1 MRPTLSHLLPILAVS
16 RSPLTRALT
25 DADFYG
31 QSPPVFPA
39 PHAKGLGSWESA
51 FAAAEALV
59 GQMTLEEK
67 LNVTGGQVNPANT
80 CSGNTGSVPRLG
92 FPGLCLQDAGNGVR
106 AADLTNSYPSG
117 IHVGA
122 SWDKNLTYR
131 RGLEMGR
138 EFRAKG
144 ANVALGPVAGPLGRT
159 VLGGRNWEGFSADPY
174 LSGVLNAETIKGI
187 QDAGVIAN
195 LKHLI
200 ANEQET
206 WRRPYNDTDAA
217 SSNIDDKTMHE
228 LYLWP
233 FVDGV
238 RAGAASIMC
247 SYNRVN
253 NSYGCQN
260 SKLMNGL
267 LKTEL
272 EFQGFVVSDWNART
286 GGIAGPLAGLDMIM
300 PNGTSWA
307 ANLTESVKNGSVTEE
322 RIDDMAHRIISTW
335 YLLGQ
340 NDTSFPSP
348 GVGIQNLSLPHELV
362 DARSPEADPV
372 LLEGAAAGHV
382 LVKNVNNTLPL
393 QNPKMLSIFGYDA
406 QAPPTKNIDSL
417 FELGYVSQPEMNDA
431 VLGFEASFSQ
441 RAYDGVIYAGGRSG
455 SNGPSYIDSPFG
467 ALTQLAKKTGTY
479 LNWDLRSGNPPVNP
493 MSDACLVFI
502 NAMATEGW
510 DREGVHDDF
519 SDGLVLNVAS
529 KCANTIVIV
538 HAAGIRLVDQ
548 WIEHPNVTA
557 AMIAH
562 LPGQDIGESLVSL
575 LYGDISPSGKLPY
588 TLARNESDYGN
599 LYEPCKP
606 ASADDRFPQCDYTE
620 GVFIDYR
627 HFDANNIEPRF
638 EFGFGLSYTTFKYS
652 SGSVKPAAAAAPS
665 PPQGNNLLS
674 QRVITPAT
682 DSIWDPIATVTITIT
697 NTGGRHAAEEV
708 AQLYIGIP
716 GEAQPARQL
725 RGFEKVS
732 LALGESADVAFELTR
747 RDLSVWDV
755 AAQEWVLQGGR
766 YGLFVG
772 ASSRDIRWEGV
783 FEI

>member
-1 MRPTLSHLLPILAVS
+1 MRSSLTHLVPILALAS
-16 RSPLTRALT
+16 APAAHALT

-31 QSPPVFPA
+31 QSPPVYPA
-39 PHAKGLGSWESA
+39 PHAKGLGSWASA
-51 FAAAEALV
+51 FDAAEVLV

-67 LNVTGGQVNPANT
+67 LNITSGYTNPANT
-80 CSGNTGSVPRLG
+80 CSGNTGSVLRLG
-92 FPGLCLQDAGNGVR
+92 WPGLCLQDAGNGVR

-122 SWDKNLTYR
+122 SWDRNLTYR
-131 RGLEMGR
+131 RGLEMGK
-138 EFRAKG
+138 EFRIKG
-144 ANVALGPVAGPLGRT
+144 VNIALGPVAGPLGRT
-159 VLGGRNWEGFSADPY
+159 ALGGRNWEGFAVDPY
-174 LSGVLNAETIKGI
+174 LSGALNAETIKGI
-187 QDAGVIAN
+187 QEAGVMAN

-206 WRRPYNDTDAA
+206 WRRPYNDTEAA
-217 SSNIDDKTMHE
+217 SSNIDDKTLHE

-233 FVDGV
+233 FMDGV
-238 RAGAASIMC
+238 RAGAASVMC

-286 GGIAGPLAGLDMIM
+286 GGIAGALAGLDMIM

-307 ANLTESVKNGSVTEE
+307 GNLTESVKNGTVSED
-322 RIDDMAHRIISTW
+322 RITDMANRILAAW

-340 NDTSFPSP
+340 NKTSFPTP
-348 GVGIQNLSLPHELV
+348 GVGIQNLSLPHDLI
-362 DARSPEADPV
+362 DARSPDAAPT

-382 LVKNVNNTLPL
+382 LVKNINKALPL
-393 QNPKMLSIFGYDA
+393 QNPKMLSVFGYDA
-406 QAPPTKNIDSL
+406 QAPPTKNIDKL
-417 FELGYVSQPEMNDA
+417 FELGYESQPEMGDA
-431 VLGFEASFSQ
+431 VLGFEAHFSQ
-441 RAYDGVIYAGGRSG
+441 RAPNGVIFAGGRSG

-467 ALTQLAKKTGTY
+467 ALTQRAKQNGTY
-479 LNWDLRSGNPPVNP
+479 LNWDLSSGNPLVNP

-510 DREGVHDDF
+510 DRDGLHDDF

-529 KCANTIVIV
+529 KCANTIVVI

-557 AMIAH
+557 SIIAH

-575 LYGDISPSGKLPY
+575 LFGEISPSGKLPY
-588 TLARNESDYGN
+588 TLARNESDYGD

-606 ASADDRFPQCDYTE
+606 ASKDDHFPQCNYTE
-620 GVFIDYR
+620 GVYIDYR
-627 HFDANNIEPRF
+627 YFDAKNIEPRF
-638 EFGFGLSYTTFKYS
+638 EFGFGLSYTTFEYTG
-652 SGSVKPAAAAAPS
+652 GSVQSAPLS
-665 PPQGNNLLS
+665 SNLS
-674 QRVITPAT
+674 QRVIAS
-682 DSIWDPIATVTITIT
+682 DSIWEVVASVSARIT
-697 NTGGRHAAEEV
+697 NTGTVTAEEI

-716 GEAQPARQL
+716 DGPAKQL
-725 RGFEKVS
+725 RGFEKVK
-732 LALGESADVAFELTR
+732 LDPAEEAEVTFELTR

-755 AAQEWVLQGGR
+755 DSQSWVMQRGR
-766 YGLFVG
+766 YDMYVG
-772 ASSRDIRWEGV
+772 SSSRDIRWKGV
-783 FEI
+783 YEI

>member
-1 MRPTLSHLLPILAVS
+1 MRLTPTHLLPLLALARV
-16 RSPLTRALT
+16 PGADALT
-25 DADFYG
+25 DEDFYG
-31 QSPPVFPA
+31 QSPPVYPA
-39 PHAKGLGSWESA
+39 PHAKGLGNWASA
-51 FAAAEALV
+51 FSAAEALV

-67 LNVTGGQVNPANT
+67 LNVTSGHTNPANT

-92 FPGLCLQDAGNGVR
+92 WPGLCLQDAGNGVR
-106 AADLTNSYPSG
+106 AADLTSSYPSG

-122 SWDKNLTYR
+122 SWDRNLTYR
-131 RGLEMGR
+131 RGLEMGK
-138 EFRAKG
+138 EFRIKG
-144 ANVALGPVAGPLGRT
+144 ANIALGPVAGPLGRT
-159 VLGGRNWEGFSADPY
+159 ALGGRNWEGFAVDPY
-174 LSGVLNAETIKGI
+174 LSGVLSAETIKGI
-187 QDAGVIAN
+187 QDAGVMAN

-206 WRRPYNDTDAA
+206 WRRPYNDTEAV

-233 FVDGV
+233 FMDGV
-238 RAGAASIMC
+238 RAGAVTAMC

-272 EFQGFVVSDWNART
+272 GFQGFVVSDWNART
-286 GGIAGPLAGLDMIM
+286 GGVAGPLAGLDMIM

-307 ANLTESVKNGSVTEE
+307 VSLTASVKNGTVSEDRVT
-322 RIDDMAHRIISTW
+322 DMANRILAAW

-340 NDTSFPSP
+340 NDPSFPAP
-348 GVGIQNLSLPHELV
+348 GVGIQNLSLPHDLI
-362 DARSPEADPV
+362 DARDPGARPT

-382 LVKNVNNTLPL
+382 LVKNINNALPL
-393 QNPKMLSIFGYDA
+393 QNPRMLSIFGYDA
-406 QAPPTKNIDSL
+406 QAPPTKNIDKL
-417 FELGYVSQPEMNDA
+417 FELGYESQPEMGDA
-431 VLGFEASFSQ
+431 TLGFEAHFSQ
-441 RAYDGVIYAGGRSG
+441 RAPEGVIFAGGRSG

-467 ALTQLAKKTGTY
+467 ALTQRAKENGTY
-479 LNWDLRSGNPPVNP
+479 LNWDLRSGNPLVNP

-510 DREGVHDDF
+510 DRDGLHDDF

-557 AMIAH
+557 SIIAH

-575 LYGDISPSGKLPY
+575 LYGEVSPSGKLPY
-588 TLARNESDYGN
+588 TLARNESDYGD

-606 ASADDRFPQCDYTE
+606 ASEDDHFPQCNYTE
-620 GVFIDYR
+620 GVYIDYR

-638 EFGFGLSYTTFKYS
+638 EFGFGLSYTTFEYTG
-652 SGSVKPAAAAAPS
+652 GSVQSTPMS
-665 PPQGNNLLS
+665 SSLS
-674 QRVITPAT
+674 QRVIA
-682 DSIWDPIATVTITIT
+682 DESIWAVVASVSAKIT
-697 NTGGRHAAEEV
+697 NTGVVAAEEI

-716 GEAQPARQL
+716 GGPAKQL
-725 RGFEKVS
+725 RGFEKVR
-732 LALGESADVAFELTR
+732 LEPAQQAEVTFELTR

-755 AAQEWVLQGGR
+755 VSQGWVMQPGR
-766 YGLFVG
+766 YDVYVG
-772 ASSRDIRWEGV
+772 ASSRDIRWKGV
-783 FEI
+783 YESDSRRAVAWEYSE